1 MVDPYGLAVRVLPPL
16 LYGPKHAYSQPL
28 TGSGTEDSVARATP
42 EMLSTFHRTWFKPNN
57 ATLMAVGDI
66 TMEELK
72 PRLEAVFG
80 RWAPGTTP
88 VKPAEPGASRTK
100 PTIYILDRPRAEQSI
115 LFAGQLVPPKT
126 HADDVPFEAFND
138 AFGYAFGSRINM
150 NLREDK
156 HWSYGAFSFTFNS
169 RGDRMW
175 VAMAPVQADKT
186 AEAMAELSKEI
197 RSAVG
202 DRPLT
207 AEEVSESRDRQI
219 RSLAGRWETAHD
231 VFHALDEIVTLGL
244 PDDYYAAYP
253 KKLRAVTPET
263 ANSAA
268 KKFIHPDQLVW
279 VVVGDR
285 QKIEP
290 VIRALNLGEVQL
302 LEPEG
307 AALTARAQ
315 EGAKVR

>member
-1 MVDPYGLAVRVLPPL
+1 MRVLPPL

-207 AEEVSESRDRQI
+207 AE
-219 RSLAGRWETAHD
+219 
-231 VFHALDEIVTLGL
+231 
-244 PDDYYAAYP
+244 
-253 KKLRAVTPET
+253 
-263 ANSAA
+263 
-268 KKFIHPDQLVW
+268 
-279 VVVGDR
+279 
-285 QKIEP
+285 
-290 VIRALNLGEVQL
+290 
-302 LEPEG
+302 
-307 AALTARAQ
+307 
-315 EGAKVR
+315 